1 LPKINHHL
9 LKQITACIFLLAF
22 AWQTFSKAFM
32 VVDYFANTAAFAKNC
47 ENKKRPQ
54 LHCNGQCQL
63 MKKLQKE
70 EKKDQQNPER
80 KAENKNEVIS
90 TKSYFATATN
100 PELIAQESITHLL
113 FSDNREIKISY
124 SIFHPPSA

>member
-1 LPKINHHL
+1 LFKITDQL

-22 AWQTFSKAFM
+22 AWQTFSKAFI
-32 VVDYFANTAAFAKNC
+32 VVDYFTNTAAFAKNC

-54 LHCNGQCQL
+54 LNCNGQCQL

-80 KAENKNEVIS
+80 KAENKNEVFS
-90 TKSYFATATN
+90 TKSFFACVTN
-100 PELIAQESITHLL
+100 PTLLIQSPKTYLL
-113 FSDNREIKISY
+113 LSDNREIKISY
-124 SIFHPPSA
+124 SIFHPPCI